1 MKIIIEPL
9 VSIITVVLNGRKT
22 IEQTILSVRN
32 QSYANIEYII
42 IDGGSTDGT
51 INIIEKYSE
60 GVDFWISES
69 DNGLYDAMNKGIGYA
84 NGELIGL
91 LNSDDYYES
100 DAVSRVIEAYKSN
113 RSSKIFHGDRM
124 DILSTGHRQL
134 RKFDPS
140 NFMFKYYS
148 MTYHHPSM
156 FIHRDCYREF
166 LYNKDLRVYSD
177 YQFVLELYLKHSE
190 YFHYIEGPY
199 VNYRLEGASTRINT
213 INKLREGYI
222 ARRLAGMSRINSLFS
237 FVLRL
242 GIFMFYHP
250 KPKSTQIE

>member
-113 RSSKIFHGDRM
+113 R
-124 DILSTGHRQL
+124 
-134 RKFDPS
+134 
-140 NFMFKYYS
+140 
-148 MTYHHPSM
+148 
-156 FIHRDCYREF
+156 
-166 LYNKDLRVYSD
+166 
-177 YQFVLELYLKHSE
+177 
-190 YFHYIEGPY
+190 
-199 VNYRLEGASTRINT
+199 
-213 INKLREGYI
+213 
-222 ARRLAGMSRINSLFS
+222 
-237 FVLRL
+237 
-242 GIFMFYHP
+242 
-250 KPKSTQIE
+250 